1 MLKTVSLF
9 AGCGGMDLG
18 FENAGFN
25 IVWANDNNKKIEQ
38 TYKHNHKNTELVIK
52 SLVDIDSE
60 DIPECDV
67 IIGGPPCQSWSLA
80 GAMKGKEDSRGQLFY
95 EYVRVIKDKRP
106 KAFVAENVKGIVSK
120 AHLDSFN
127 EIVDMFKDA
136 GYTVS
141 YKLVNAKN
149 YGVPQ
154 DRERVFIV
162 GIRNDLGVSY
172 EFPNPT
178 NRDGNYVT
186 LENAIGDLRDNP
198 GEWMEGS
205 FSPIFMSRNRRRNWN
220 EVAFTVQASGRQT
233 QIHPDSPEMEKVDKD
248 KWQFKYDENIKERR
262 MSVRECA
269 RIQTFPDSFD
279 FLGTPINENYKMIGN
294 AVPVKLAE
302 AVAKNLSICL
312 GDTNLDVVKCNKEKI
327 YINSDLC
334 TIDNEEIIT
343 FLERD

>member
-1 MLKTVSLF
+1 MLKTVALF
-9 AGCGGMDLG
+9 AGCGGLDLG

-25 IVWANDNNKKIEQ
+25 IIWANDNNKKVQE
-38 TYKHNHKNTELVIK
+38 TYRYNHKETELVIK
-52 SLVDIDSE
+52 SLVDIKSE
-60 DIPECDV
+60 EIPECDV

-106 KAFVAENVKGIVSK
+106 MAFVAENVKGIVSK
-120 AHLDSFN
+120 AHIDSFN
-127 EIVDMFKDA
+127 EIVDMFKEA
-136 GYTVS
+136 GYTVT

-162 GIRNDLGVSY
+162 GIRNDLGVTY

-178 NRDGNYVT
+178 NSEGNYIT
-186 LENAIGDLRDNP
+186 LEDAIGDLRENP

-205 FSPIFMSRNRRRNWN
+205 FSPIFMSRNRRRSWN

-248 KWQFKYDENIKERR
+248 KWQFKQDTNSKVRR

-269 RIQTFPDSFD
+269 RIQSFPD
-279 FLGTPINENYKMIGN
+279 NYIFGAIPLQSRYKVIGN
-294 AVPVKLAE
+294 AVPPVMSWVLAK
-302 AVAKNLSICL
+302 ALV
-312 GDTNLDVVKCNKEKI
+312 D
-327 YINSDLC
+327 
-334 TIDNEEIIT
+334 
-343 FLERD
+343 FLND

>member
-1 MLKTVSLF
+1 MLKTVALF
-9 AGCGGMDLG
+9 AGCGGLDLG

-25 IVWANDNNKKIEQ
+25 IIWANDNNKKVES
-38 TYKHNHKNTELVIK
+38 TYRHNHKNTELIIK
-52 SLVDIDSE
+52 SLVDIKSE
-60 DIPECDV
+60 EIPDCDI

-106 KAFVAENVKGIVSK
+106 MAFVAENVKGIISK
-120 AHLDSFN
+120 SHIESFN
-127 EIVDMFKDA
+127 EIVDMFKES
-136 GYTVS
+136 GYTVT

-162 GIRNDLGVSY
+162 GVRNDLKVSY
-172 EFPNPT
+172 KFPKAT
-178 NRDGNYVT
+178 NNEGNYVT

-205 FSPIFMSRNRRRNWN
+205 FSPIFMSRNRRRSWN

-233 QIHPDSPEMEKVDKD
+233 QIHPDSPEMEKIDKD
-248 KWQFKYDENIKERR
+248 KWQFKNDSSMKVRR

-269 RIQTFPDSFD
+269 RIQTFPDDFE
-279 FLGTPINENYKMIGN
+279 FLGVPINENYKMIGN

-302 AVAKNLSICL
+302 AIATNLKACL
-312 GDTNLDVVKCNKEKI
+312 MSNLDVDDEVAISK
-327 YINSDLC
+327 
-334 TIDNEEIIT
+334 
-343 FLERD
+343 

>member
-1 MLKTVSLF
+1 MLKTVALF
-9 AGCGGMDLG
+9 AGCGGLDLG

-25 IVWANDNNKKIEQ
+25 IIWANDNNKKVQE
-38 TYKHNHKNTELVIK
+38 TYRYNHKETELVIK
-52 SLVDIDSE
+52 SLVDIKSE
-60 DIPECDV
+60 EIPECDV

-106 KAFVAENVKGIVSK
+106 MAFVAENVKGIVSK
-120 AHLDSFN
+120 AHIDSFN
-127 EIVDMFKDA
+127 EIVDMFKEA
-136 GYTVS
+136 GYTVT

-162 GIRNDLGVSY
+162 GIRNDLGVTY
-172 EFPNPT
+172 EFPNIT
-178 NRDGNYVT
+178 NSEGNYIT
-186 LENAIGDLRDNP
+186 LEDAIGDLRENP

-205 FSPIFMSRNRRRNWN
+205 FSPIFMSRNRRRSWN

-248 KWQFKYDENIKERR
+248 KWQFKQDTNSKVRR

-269 RIQTFPDSFD
+269 RIQTFPDSFE
-279 FLGTPINENYKMIGN
+279 FLGNPINENYKMIGN

-302 AVAKNLSICL
+302 SVASNLK
-312 GDTNLDVVKCNKEKI
+312 KC
-327 YINSDLC
+327 
-334 TIDNEEIIT
+334 
-343 FLERD
+343 LERRIK

>member
-1 MLKTVSLF
+1 MLKTVALF
-9 AGCGGMDLG
+9 AGCGGLDLG
-18 FENAGFN
+18 FENAGFD
-25 IVWANDNNKKIEQ
+25 IIWANDNNKKIES
-38 TYKHNHKNTELVIK
+38 TYRYNHKNTELIIK
-52 SLVDIDSE
+52 SLVDIKSE
-60 DIPECDV
+60 EIPDCDI

-106 KAFVAENVKGIVSK
+106 MAFVAENVKGIISK
-120 AHLDSFN
+120 AHIESFN
-127 EIVDMFKDA
+127 EIVDMFKEA
-136 GYTVS
+136 GYTVT

-162 GIRNDLGVSY
+162 GVRNDLKVSY
-172 EFPNPT
+172 EFPKAT
-178 NRDGNYVT
+178 NNEGNYMT

-205 FSPIFMSRNRRRNWN
+205 FSPIFMSRNRRRSWN

-233 QIHPDSPEMEKVDKD
+233 QIHPDSPEMEKIDKD
-248 KWQFKYDENIKERR
+248 KWQFKDDSGMKVRR

-269 RIQTFPDSFD
+269 RIQTFPDDFE
-279 FLGTPINENYKMIGN
+279 FLGAPINENYKMIGN

-302 AVAKNLSICL
+302 AIATNLKACL
-312 GDTNLDVVKCNKEKI
+312 MSNLDVDDEVAISK
-327 YINSDLC
+327 
-334 TIDNEEIIT
+334 
-343 FLERD
+343 

>member
-1 MLKTVSLF
+1 MLKTVALF
-9 AGCGGMDLG
+9 AGCGGLDLG

-25 IVWANDNNKKIEQ
+25 IIWANDNNKKVEE
-38 TYKHNHKNTELVIK
+38 TYKYNHKNTELIIK
-52 SLVDIDSE
+52 SLVDIKSE
-60 DIPECDV
+60 DIPECDI

-106 KAFVAENVKGIVSK
+106 MAFVAENVKGIVSK
-120 AHLDSFN
+120 AHINSFN

-136 GYTVS
+136 GYTVT

-162 GIRNDLGVSY
+162 GVRNDLQVSY
-172 EFPNPT
+172 EFPQPT
-178 NRDGNYVT
+178 NKEGNYVT
-186 LENAIGDLRDNP
+186 LESAIGDLRDNP

-205 FSPIFMSRNRRRNWN
+205 FSPIFMSRNRRRDWK

-233 QIHPDSPEMEKVDKD
+233 QIHPDSPEMEKLDKD
-248 KWQFKYDENIKERR
+248 KWEFKKDSINKVRR

-269 RIQTFPDSFD
+269 RIQTFPDDFK
-279 FLGTPINENYKMIGN
+279 FLGTPMNENYKMIGN

-302 AVAKNLSICL
+302 TVAKNLKECL
-312 GDTNLDVVKCNKEKI
+312 IANEVVLTKN
-327 YINSDLC
+327 
-334 TIDNEEIIT
+334 
-343 FLERD
+343 RG

>member
-9 AGCGGMDLG
+9 SGCGGMDLG

-25 IVWANDNNKKIEQ
+25 IIWANDNNKKIEK
-38 TYKHNHKNTELVIK
+38 TYNYNHKNTKLVIR
-52 SLVDIDSE
+52 SLVDIDSK

-67 IIGGPPCQSWSLA
+67 IIGGPPCQSWSL
-80 GAMKGKEDSRGQLFY
+80 GGSMKGKDDSRGQLFY
-95 EYVRVIKDKRP
+95 EYVRVIRDKRP
-106 KAFVAENVKGIVSK
+106 KAFVAENVKGIISK

-127 EIVDMFKDA
+127 EIINMFKEA

-162 GIRNDLGVSY
+162 GIRSDLGVSY
-172 EFPNPT
+172 QFPDPT
-178 NRDGNYVT
+178 NNEGNYIT
-186 LENAIGDLRDNP
+186 LEDAIGDLRDNP

-205 FSPIFMSRNRRRNWN
+205 FSSIFMSRNRRRNWN

-233 QIHPDSPEMEKVDKD
+233 QIHPDSPEMEKIDKD
-248 KWQFKYDENIKERR
+248 KWRFKYDKNIKERR

-269 RIQTFPDSFD
+269 RIQTFPDWFD
-279 FLGTPINENYKMIGN
+279 FLGKPINENYKMIGN

-302 AVAKNLSICL
+302 AVAKKLSDCL
-312 GDTNLDVVKCNKEKI
+312 KNTSVEVNKNKKKDLC
-327 YINSDLC
+327 INSDLC

-343 FLERD
+343 FIER

>member
-1 MLKTVSLF
+1 MLRTVALF
-9 AGCGGMDLG
+9 AGCGGLDLG

-25 IVWANDNNKKIEQ
+25 IIWANDNNKKVQQ
-38 TYKHNHKNTELVIK
+38 TYKYNHKSTELIIK
-52 SLVDIDSE
+52 SLVDIKSE
-60 DIPECDV
+60 EIPACDV

-106 KAFVAENVKGIVSK
+106 MAFVAENVKGIVSK
-120 AHLDSFN
+120 AHIESFN
-127 EIVDMFKDA
+127 EIVDMFKEA
-136 GYTVS
+136 GYTVT

-162 GIRNDLGVSY
+162 GVRNDLKVSY
-172 EFPNPT
+172 EFPEPT
-178 NRDGNYVT
+178 NNENNYVT
-186 LENAIGDLRDNP
+186 LEKAIGDLRDNP

-205 FSPIFMSRNRRRNWN
+205 FSPIFMSRNRRRGWN

-233 QIHPDSPEMEKVDKD
+233 QIHPSSPEMEKIDKD
-248 KWQFKYDENIKERR
+248 KWQFKDDSSMKVRR

-269 RIQTFPDSFD
+269 RIQTFPDDFE

-302 AVAKNLSICL
+302 AVATKLMECL
-312 GDTNLDVVKCNKEKI
+312 MS
-327 YINSDLC
+327 NSDVAKEVA
-334 TIDNEEIIT
+334 ISK
-343 FLERD
+343 

>member
-1 MLKTVSLF
+1 MLKTVALF
-9 AGCGGMDLG
+9 AGCGGLDLG
-18 FENAGFN
+18 FENAGFD
-25 IVWANDNNKKIEQ
+25 IIWANDNNKKIES
-38 TYKHNHKNTELVIK
+38 TYRYNHKNTELIIK
-52 SLVDIDSE
+52 SLVDIKSE
-60 DIPECDV
+60 EIPDCDI

-106 KAFVAENVKGIVSK
+106 MAFVAENVKGIISK
-120 AHLDSFN
+120 AHIESFN
-127 EIVDMFKDA
+127 EIVDMFKEA
-136 GYTVS
+136 GYTVT

-162 GIRNDLGVSY
+162 GVRNDLKVSY
-172 EFPNPT
+172 EFPKET
-178 NRDGNYVT
+178 NNEGNYVT

-205 FSPIFMSRNRRRNWN
+205 FSPIFMSRNRRRSWN

-233 QIHPDSPEMEKVDKD
+233 QIHPDSPEMEKIDKD
-248 KWQFKYDENIKERR
+248 KWQFKNNSSMKVRR

-269 RIQTFPDSFD
+269 RIQTFPDDFE
-279 FLGTPINENYKMIGN
+279 FLGAPINENYKMIGN

-302 AVAKNLSICL
+302 AIATNLRACL
-312 GDTNLDVVKCNKEKI
+312 MSNLDVDDEVAISK
-327 YINSDLC
+327 
-334 TIDNEEIIT
+334 
-343 FLERD
+343 

>member
-1 MLKTVSLF
+1 MLKTVALF
-9 AGCGGMDLG
+9 AGCGGLDLG
-18 FENAGFN
+18 FENAGFD
-25 IVWANDNNKKIEQ
+25 IIWANDNNKKVEE
-38 TYKHNHKNTELVIK
+38 TYRYNHKNTELIIK
-52 SLVDIDSE
+52 SLVDIKSE

-106 KAFVAENVKGIVSK
+106 MAFVAENVKGIVSK
-120 AHLDSFN
+120 AHIESFN
-127 EIVDMFKDA
+127 EIVDMFKEA
-136 GYTVS
+136 GYTVT

-162 GIRNDLGVSY
+162 GVRNDLKVSY
-172 EFPNPT
+172 EFPEPT
-178 NRDGNYVT
+178 NNETNYVT
-186 LENAIGDLRDNP
+186 LESAIGDLRDNP
-198 GEWMEGS
+198 GDWMEGS
-205 FSPIFMSRNRRRNWN
+205 FSPIFMSRNRRRGWN

-248 KWQFKYDENIKERR
+248 KWQFKNDSSMKIRR

-269 RIQTFPDSFD
+269 RIQTFPDSFE
-279 FLGTPINENYKMIGN
+279 FLGAPINENYKMIGN

-302 AVAKNLSICL
+302 AVATKLKDCL
-312 GDTNLDVVKCNKEKI
+312 ISNSNVV
-327 YINSDLC
+327 
-334 TIDNEEIIT
+334 
-343 FLERD
+343 R

>member
-1 MLKTVSLF
+1 MLKTVALF
-9 AGCGGMDLG
+9 AGCGGLDLG

-25 IVWANDNNKKIEQ
+25 IIWANDNNKKVQE
-38 TYKHNHKNTELVIK
+38 TYRYNHKETELVIK
-52 SLVDIDSE
+52 SLVDIKSE
-60 DIPECDV
+60 EIPECDV

-106 KAFVAENVKGIVSK
+106 MAFVAENVKGIFSK
-120 AHLDSFN
+120 AHIDSFN
-127 EIVDMFKDA
+127 EIVDMFKEA
-136 GYTVS
+136 GYTVT

-162 GIRNDLGVSY
+162 GIRNDLGVTY
-172 EFPNPT
+172 EFPNTT
-178 NRDGNYVT
+178 NSEGNYIT
-186 LENAIGDLRDNP
+186 LEDAIGDLRENP

-205 FSPIFMSRNRRRNWN
+205 FSPIFMSRNRRRSWN

-248 KWQFKYDENIKERR
+248 KWQFKQDTNSKVRR

-269 RIQTFPDSFD
+269 RIQTFPDSFE
-279 FLGTPINENYKMIGN
+279 FLGNPINENYKMIGN

-302 AVAKNLSICL
+302 SVASNLK
-312 GDTNLDVVKCNKEKI
+312 KC
-327 YINSDLC
+327 
-334 TIDNEEIIT
+334 
-343 FLERD
+343 LERRIK

>member
-1 MLKTVSLF
+1 MLKTVALF
-9 AGCGGMDLG
+9 AGCGGLDLG
-18 FENAGFN
+18 FENAGFD
-25 IVWANDNNKKIEQ
+25 IIWANDNNKKVEE
-38 TYKHNHKNTELVIK
+38 TYRYNHKNTELIIK
-52 SLVDIDSE
+52 SLVDIKSE
-60 DIPECDV
+60 EIPECDI

-106 KAFVAENVKGIVSK
+106 MAFVAENVKGIVSK
-120 AHLDSFN
+120 AHIESFN
-127 EIVDMFKDA
+127 EIVDMFKKA
-136 GYTVS
+136 GYTVT

-162 GIRNDLGVSY
+162 GVRNDLKVSY
-172 EFPNPT
+172 EFPEPT
-178 NRDGNYVT
+178 NNESNYVT

-205 FSPIFMSRNRRRNWN
+205 FSPIFMSRNRRRGWN

-248 KWQFKYDENIKERR
+248 KWQFKNDLSMKVRR

-269 RIQTFPDSFD
+269 RIQTFPDSFE
-279 FLGTPINENYKMIGN
+279 FLGAPINENYKMIGN

-302 AVAKNLSICL
+302 AVATKLKDCL
-312 GDTNLDVVKCNKEKI
+312 ISNSNVVREV
-327 YINSDLC
+327 
-334 TIDNEEIIT
+334 EISK
-343 FLERD
+343 